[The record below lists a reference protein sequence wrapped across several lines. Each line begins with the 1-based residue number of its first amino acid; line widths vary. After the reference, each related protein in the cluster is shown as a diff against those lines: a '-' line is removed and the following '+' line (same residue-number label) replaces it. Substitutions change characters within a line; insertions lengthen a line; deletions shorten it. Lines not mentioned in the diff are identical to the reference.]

1 MILKLLKYL
10 FKDFYIFSAA
20 YSNNIF
26 PDPLKKQEEEKYI
39 KEMLLGDKNAR
50 NKLIEHNLRLVAHI
64 VKKYDNKSET
74 DDLISIGTIGLIKGI
89 DSFSNKNGARLT
101 TYCARCIE
109 NEILMNYRNNK
120 KNNKNV
126 SINEAIGYDKDGNE
140 ITLLDILKTPD
151 PDFAMNIHKN
161 NNLKLLKKYFN
172 VLNEREKD
180 IIIKRYGLNNNDEI
194 TQKELE
200 IFNSILQIE
209 NIESCDKPYYMPTFT
224 VFENKDVLDPIL
236 AWPNAKI
243 ILFSND
249 EKESYEIA
257 KYSDWHAFC
266 LSEDFNMIKI
276 VKLLK

>member
-1 MILKLLKYL
+1 MMIKKILTYI

-26 PDPLKKQEEEKYI
+26 PDPLEKEEEDKYI
-39 KEMLLGDKNAR
+39 KQMLEGNKEAR

-64 VKKYDNKSET
+64 VKKYDNKNET

-120 KNNKNV
+120 KNNKNI

-151 PDFAMNIHKN
+151 PDYATEIHKN
-161 NNLKLLKKYFN
+161 NNIKLLKKYFN
-172 VLNEREKD
+172 VLNKREQE
-180 IIIKRYGLNNNDEI
+180 IITKRYGLNNKEEI
-194 TQKELE
+194 TQKE
-200 IFNSILQIE
+200 
-209 NIESCDKPYYMPTFT
+209 
-224 VFENKDVLDPIL
+224 
-236 AWPNAKI
+236 
-243 ILFSND
+243 
-249 EKESYEIA
+249 IA
-257 KYSDWHAFC
+257 KELKISRSYVSRIEKRA
-266 LSEDFNMIKI
+266 LTKMLREYIKN
-276 VKLLK
+276 KNN